1 MKISV
6 KNLGAIKEAKD
17 IEIKNFNV
25 FIGAN
30 GTGKTYFAKL
40 VYFLNNMSYKKKV
53 FNELFEKKLTELYNL
68 KINKVSFSTEEQKK
82 YIKALEIKIKNDF
95 YKLLDTK
102 GSSLFDD
109 FKFNINYS
117 INEDIMINSM
127 YRDKELYIGLFGLS
141 LTTIMFDSLNSYYLP
156 SARANFMITYKHLF
170 ETQFNKLREMMFNRM
185 FDESNKKINIFP
197 EIEHR
202 FLESIFKLDTKNR
215 SDFYSIA
222 NKIERKLFRDGKLS
236 IRNSQTQD
244 LPSFDYKIK
253 NKNIPIDL
261 TLSSSAISELSPL
274 VMYFRHIATKNDL
287 LVIDEPELSLH
298 PDAQAKLVEILV
310 EAVNIGLKLIL
321 VTHSPYIL
329 EALNLHL
336 KRDKLDKLQNVK
348 MPNDIKKI
356 KPFKSDRVGAYLFED
371 ETIKDI
377 LDKNSGL
384 IDDKLLNS
392 LNNIDSI
399 YEKMRDIE
407 WEAREN
413 E

>member
-17 IEIKNFNV
+17 IEIKDFNI

-40 VYFLNNMSYKKKV
+40 IYFLNNMNYKKK
-53 FNELFEKKLTELYNL
+53 FFDEIFEKKLKETYTL
-68 KINKVSFSTEEQKK
+68 KVDSVEFSMEEQKK
-82 YIKALEIKIKNDF
+82 YTNAFESKIKNDF
-95 YKLLDTK
+95 HKLLDTK
-102 GSSLFDD
+102 DSNIFND

-117 INEDIMINSM
+117 IDNKVILDDVNNLNDE
-127 YRDKELYIGLFGLS
+127 ELYIALLGMGLS
-141 LTTIMFDSLNSYYLP
+141 NIIFHSLNSYYLP

-170 ETQFNKLREMMFNRM
+170 ESQFNKLRDMML
-185 FDESNKKINIFP
+185 NKGNVKVNLFP

-202 FLESIFKLDTKNR
+202 FLETIFTLNTKNH
-215 SDFYSIA
+215 SDFYYIA
-222 NKIERKLFRDGKLS
+222 NKIEKALFRDGKLS
-236 IRNSQTQD
+236 IRNPQTQD

-253 NKNIPIDL
+253 NKKVPIDL

-274 VMYFRHIATKNDL
+274 VMYFRHIATVNDL

-310 EAVNIGLKLIL
+310 EAVNMGLKLIL

-336 KRDKLDKLQNVK
+336 KRYKIKDLKL
-348 MPNDIKKI
+348 PNDIKKI
-356 KPFKSDRVGAYLFED
+356 EPFESDRVGAYLFED

-392 LNNIDSI
+392 LNNIDKI

-407 WEAREN
+407 WEAKEN